1 MGRDSPMKI
10 LFFDIETV
18 PTEESLRSNGLLE
31 AQLELDAAEVIK
43 RLSLSAVTAR
53 ILCLAYALEPPV
65 DSPITVLSGDES
77 DIIQDFWKLAADT
90 NLFVGHNLLDFD
102 LRFIYQRSVI
112 LRIKPSRDI
121 PFARFRN
128 APVFDTMHEWSKWG
142 REHISLD
149 LLSRALGIASPKE
162 CLDGSKVYPYYRA
175 GKLPE
180 ICEYCKCDVDTV
192 RQVYRRL
199 TFGGLPPANGAAG
212 EMPA

>member
-1 MGRDSPMKI
+1 MKI

-18 PTEESLRSNGLLE
+18 PTEESLQANGLLE

-65 DSPITVLSGDES
+65 DSPVTVLAGDES
-77 DIIQDFWKLAADT
+77 DIIQGFWKLATET

-112 LRIKPSRDI
+112 HRIKPSRDI

-128 APVFDTMHEWSKWG
+128 SPVFDTMHEWSKWG

-149 LLSRALGIASPKE
+149 LLSRALGIPSPKE

-192 RQVYRRL
+192 RRVYRRL
-199 TFGGLPPANGAAG
+199 TFAVAPRDSAAPGERPA
-212 EMPA
+212 